1 MEDEP
6 LPPGYPVEWEADV
19 VLRDGT
25 VAHVRPI
32 CPADGDGIRRFH
44 AAQSEESI
52 YLRFFAP
59 LRRLSDADVF
69 RFTHVDY
76 ADRVAL
82 VATMRD
88 EIIGI
93 GRYDR
98 IDARSAEVA
107 FNISDHFQGKG
118 IGSVLLEHLAAIAQ
132 EFGLSRFTAEVL
144 PQNRKMLSVF
154 ADAGYDVK
162 RHIEDGVVEVGFDI
176 EPTDSSK
183 AVAMSRE
190 HRAEALSVRSIL
202 HPSTVAVIGAGRRR
216 GSIGSQ
222 LLDRLVEAGFT
233 GNIHPVN
240 PNVRTLRRRTAYPSV
255 AAVPGKVDLAVVAV
269 PAHAVLEVVDECA
282 EAGVTSLLVV
292 SSGFAE
298 EGRAGERLQAELLRR
313 ARNAGMR
320 VVGPN
325 SFGLINNDP
334 AVRLNAS
341 LAPTLPPHGQLGL
354 FAQSGALGIAVL
366 ASAARRNLGIST
378 FGSAGNRVDVSGNDF
393 MQYWIDDDSTT
404 AVGLYL
410 ESMGNPRK
418 FSRVARNLALI
429 KPVIVV
435 KSGVSAFGVPPGH
448 RVRKT
453 KARPQ
458 VFSAMLKQAGVMRV
472 ENVHQLF
479 DIAQLVAH
487 QPLPAGDRVA
497 VVGNSTALGTLTADA
512 CTSWGLTV
520 SHGPVAL
527 PTDATA
533 AQFRTALAAAFAD
546 PKVDSVLACFIPP
559 LVTNDE
565 DVAAAVRDAADGSKK
580 PCAATFLGMRGVD
593 DGHASVTGTG
603 GATRAIPV
611 YAMPEDAVRAL
622 AAATRYGQWRAKDHG
637 TPVTPAGINRRIAED
652 VVHTVLSV
660 DPKGRRLRHDEAAAL
675 LQAYGIDVWG
685 KEEVCS
691 ADEAVAAAE
700 RVGYPVV
707 LKSTAPMLRHQGGIG
722 SVRVDLRTEES
733 LRDAWESLTERLAP
747 LDADRLVVQKMATPG
762 VPCVITSDED
772 PLFGPVIGFSVAG
785 LPTELL
791 DDIAYRIPPLTDVTV
806 SELISS
812 VKAAPVLHGHRGAT
826 PVHRAAL
833 ADLIARVSVLAD
845 DQPEVASLVLNP
857 VNAHPGGVEVL
868 GAEIVLAPAP
878 RRADPGRRS
887 LT

>member
-44 AAQSEESI
+44 AAQSAESI

-59 LRRLSDADVF
+59 LRQLSDADVL

-82 VATMRD
+82 VATMRE

-132 EFGLSRFTAEVL
+132 EFGISRFTAEVL

-202 HPSTVAVIGAGRRR
+202 TPRTIAVIGASRRR
-216 GSIGSQ
+216 NSIGSQ

-233 GNIHPVN
+233 GSIHPVN

-282 EAGVTSLLVV
+282 EAGVKSLLVV

-393 MQYWIDDDSTT
+393 MQYWIDDDSTS

-448 RVRKT
+448 RVRQT
-453 KARPQ
+453 KARPE

-520 SHGPVAL
+520 SHGPVSL

-546 PKVDSVLACFIPP
+546 PRVDSVLTCFIPP
-559 LVTNDE
+559 LITNDE
-565 DVAAAVRDAADGSKK
+565 DVAAAVRDAADGSPK

-603 GATRAIPV
+603 GSTRAIPI

-637 TPVTPAGINRRIAED
+637 TPVAPAGINRRIAED

-660 DPKGRRLRHDEAAAL
+660 DPKGRRLTHDEASAL

-685 KEEVCS
+685 KEEART

-707 LKSTAPMLRHQGGIG
+707 LKSTAPMLRHQGGVG
-722 SVRVDLRTEES
+722 SVRVDLRAEES
-733 LRDAWESLTERLAP
+733 VRDAWESLTERLAP

-785 LPTELL
+785 MPTELL
-791 DDIAYRIPPLTDVTV
+791 GDIAYRIPPLTDVTV

-845 DQPEVASLVLNP
+845 DLAEVASLKLNP
-857 VNAHPGGVEVL
+857 VNAHPAGVEVL